1 MIETVLNLSL
11 AVLVISVL
19 LALYRLARGPTLLDR
34 ILAFDLIAICA
45 IGMIVV
51 LSMKWRT
58 PLFMELILIFALLG
72 FFGTVAFVFYLH
84 RTFDAET
91 AAIEEAKRR
100 ESRSSLK

>member
-34 ILAFDLIAICA
+34 ILAFDLIAICS

>member
-1 MIETVLNLSL
+1 MIEIVLNISL

-19 LALYRLARGPTLLDR
+19 LALLRLVRGPTVLDR

-45 IGMIVV
+45 VGMIVV
-51 LSMKWRT
+51 LSIKWRT
-58 PLFMELILIFALLG
+58 ALFMELILIFALLG

-91 AAIEEAKRR
+91 AALEEAKRR
-100 ESRSSLK
+100 NSRTSLK